1 MKNLSIGS
9 IVSFFSLSFSGTFLM
24 FKHFL
29 ENGGAGLGQ
38 GEILQGDAQGYGCL
52 GRDRVLTKPHIAI

>member
-9 IVSFFSLSFSGTFLM
+9 IVSFFFLSFSGTFLM

-29 ENGGAGLGQ
+29 ENGGVGLGQ
-38 GEILQGDAQGYGCL
+38 GEILQGDAQGYALAMTEC
-52 GRDRVLTKPHIAI
+52 